1 MDLCKNLYNQ
11 NKKMYIIKNLK
22 FDHVGT
28 SSTKKK
34 YSREILLNRN
44 WHFSWSKFYYFK
56 KNYNYC
62 YAFKKIIPNIYQSLI
77 GIFLSLIL
85 FNLNHIKPHF
95 YSLKGSIVSILL
107 LRSFYRPK
115 IN

>member
-28 SSTKKK
+28 SSTKK

-56 KNYNYC
+56 KITITVMRL
-62 YAFKKIIPNIYQSLI
+62 KKLFLI
-77 GIFLSLIL
+77 F
-85 FNLNHIKPHF
+85 IK
-95 YSLKGSIVSILL
+95 V
-107 LRSFYRPK
+107 
-115 IN
+115 